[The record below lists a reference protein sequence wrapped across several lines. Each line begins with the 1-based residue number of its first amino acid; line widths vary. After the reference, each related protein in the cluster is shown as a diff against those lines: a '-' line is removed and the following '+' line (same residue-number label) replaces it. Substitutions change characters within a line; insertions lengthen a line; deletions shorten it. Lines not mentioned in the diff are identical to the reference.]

1 MTQNN
6 NSNNARE
13 QLLDLLESRAFQPV
27 LEASPEN
34 YENGWHK
41 EKLQKVQEVA
51 RSTRQRYHQAYTS
64 ASDVVRN
71 FRRDLMASSYQ
82 EVHEDLH
89 NLGLPSFQ
97 DVKYEFNT
105 LARELEIKE

>member
-1 MTQNN
+1 
-6 NSNNARE
+6 
-13 QLLDLLESRAFQPV
+13 V

-51 RSTRQRYHQAYTS
+51 RSTRQRYHQSYSS
-64 ASDVVRN
+64 ASEVVRN
-71 FRRDLMASSYQ
+71 FRRVLVSNSAQ

-89 NLGLPSFQ
+89 SLGLPTLQ

-105 LARELEIKE
+105 LARELEVKE